1 MSRTIMLIPISAGV
15 GLTSVSMGLLRAME
29 RKGVS
34 VSFYKPI
41 AQPRT
46 GDDQPDL
53 TSTVMSRNS
62 DIKIGQ
68 PMSMSAAETLIG
80 SEKMDVL
87 LETVVERYNQINKDA
102 EVTLIEGLVPTRKH
116 PFANQVN
123 AEIANTLGA
132 EIVFVATPGTDN
144 PTQLKER
151 IEVACSNF
159 GGTKNKSI
167 SGVIINKLNAPV
179 DEAGRTRPDLSEIFD
194 DADHAKQA
202 NLEVMQIFNTS
213 PIRVLGCVPWSI
225 DLIATR
231 AIDMAKH
238 LKAEIIN

>member
-1 MSRTIMLIPISAGV
+1 MLRYFTNVPYYYAYPNQRWRRSDQREH
-15 GLTSVSMGLLRAME
+15 GLLRAME

-116 PFANQVN
+116 
-123 AEIANTLGA
+123 L
-132 EIVFVATPGTDN
+132 
-144 PTQLKER
+144 
-151 IEVACSNF
+151 C
-159 GGTKNKSI
+159 
-167 SGVIINKLNAPV
+167 
-179 DEAGRTRPDLSEIFD
+179 
-194 DADHAKQA
+194 
-202 NLEVMQIFNTS
+202 
-213 PIRVLGCVPWSI
+213 
-225 DLIATR
+225 
-231 AIDMAKH
+231 
-238 LKAEIIN
+238 